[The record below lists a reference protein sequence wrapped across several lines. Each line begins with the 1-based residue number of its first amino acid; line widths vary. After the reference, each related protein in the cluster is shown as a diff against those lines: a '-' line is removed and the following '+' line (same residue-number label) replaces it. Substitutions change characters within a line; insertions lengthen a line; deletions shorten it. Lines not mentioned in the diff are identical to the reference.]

1 MSKLLKTSC
10 RLLEQG
16 ESFVLATII
25 NQLGSAPRMAGA
37 KMIVA
42 SDGSIVETIGGG
54 LLEAEVM
61 KAAADVLETSGT
73 QVKTFD
79 LSGVKADS
87 MDMICGGEV
96 EILLEFIAATD
107 RNINLFRKLYTIIQD
122 GRKGYLVT
130 GVGKGDEAERCI
142 LLGDGAVEGDFPF
155 PTSWLDKIREEAVG
169 ARTAILCT
177 VEDRR
182 FFVEPIF
189 ATGTVYIFGAGH
201 VSQQVADLTARTHF
215 RTVVLDDR
223 AEFANVERF
232 PAADDIKVP
241 AALSEAFTELD
252 IDRDSYIVIV
262 TRGHRHDRTVL
273 EHALRTEAVYIG
285 MIGSKAKRDSVYKAL
300 LDEGFTR
307 ADLDR
312 VHSPIGLAI
321 GGDTPEEIAV
331 SIVAELIKER
341 SARNRL

>member
-1 MSKLLKTSC
+1 
-10 RLLEQG
+10 LEQG

-37 KMIVA
+37 KMIIA
-42 SDGSIVETIGGG
+42 SDGGIVETIGGG

-61 KAAADVLETSGT
+61 KGAANVLETSGT
-73 QVKTFD
+73 QIKTFD
-79 LSGVKADS
+79 LSGVKVDS
-87 MDMICGGEV
+87 IGMICGGEV
-96 EILLEFIAATD
+96 EILLEFIEAST
-107 RNINLFRKLYTIIQD
+107 RNLNIFKRLHGIIQE
-122 GRKGYLVT
+122 GKKGYLVT
-130 GVGKGDEAERCI
+130 CLGKGDQTERCI
-142 LLGDGAVEGDFPF
+142 VLDSGTVEGDFPF
-155 PTSWLDKIREEAVG
+155 PESWLERIKKEASG
-169 ARTAILCT
+169 SRTAILCT
-177 VEDRR
+177 IEDQR

-201 VSQQVADLTARTHF
+201 VSQQVAHLTSMTHF

-223 AEFANVERF
+223 TEFANIERF
-232 PAADDIKVP
+232 PAADEIKVP
-241 AALSEAFTELD
+241 AALSEAFTDLD

-273 EHALRTEAVYIG
+273 EQALRREAVYIG
-285 MIGSKAKRDSVYKAL
+285 MIGSKGKRDAVYKAL

-307 ADLDR
+307 ADLER
-312 VHSPIGLAI
+312 VHSPIGLEI

-341 SARNRL
+341 SARNHL

>member
-10 RLLEQG
+10 RLLERG

-42 SDGSIVETIGGG
+42 ADGHIVETIGGG

-61 KAAADVLETSGT
+61 KTAADVFETSGT

-79 LSGVKADS
+79 LSGVKVDS
-87 MDMICGGEV
+87 MDMVCGGEV
-96 EILLEFIAATD
+96 EILLEFIAATN
-107 RNINLFRKLYTIIQD
+107 RNIKLFKELDRIAQK
-122 GRKGYLVT
+122 GKKGYLIT
-130 GVGKGDEAERCI
+130 CVGKGDKTERCI
-142 LLGDGAVEGDFPF
+142 VPDGGAVEGDFPF
-155 PTSWLDKIREEAVG
+155 PTSWLDRLKKEAG
-169 ARTAILCT
+169 SARSAIL
-177 VEDRR
+177 VSIEDQR
-182 FFVEPIF
+182 FFIEPIF

-201 VSQQVADLTARTHF
+201 VSQQVAHLTSLTHF

-223 AEFANVERF
+223 AEFANLERF
-232 PAADDIKVP
+232 PTADDIRVP
-241 AALSEAFTELD
+241 ASLDTAFTNLA

-262 TRGHRHDRTVL
+262 TRGHRHDKTVL
-273 EHALRTEAVYIG
+273 QQALRTEAGYIG
-285 MIGSKAKRDSVYKAL
+285 MIGSKGKRDAVYQAL
-300 LDEGFTR
+300 LDEGFNR
-307 ADLDR
+307 AELER
-312 VHSPIGLAI
+312 VHSPIGLKI

-341 SARNRL
+341 AAQDH